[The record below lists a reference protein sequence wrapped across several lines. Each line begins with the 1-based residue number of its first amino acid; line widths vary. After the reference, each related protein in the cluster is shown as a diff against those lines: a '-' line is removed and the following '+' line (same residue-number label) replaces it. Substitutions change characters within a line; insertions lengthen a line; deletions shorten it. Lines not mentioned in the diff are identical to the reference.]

1 MPINSKNIETLMLHA
16 GSHRRDSA
24 TNSVAVPIYQTT
36 SYQFDN
42 TEHAGKLF
50 ALQELGNIYTRIT
63 NPTTQV
69 LEERLTALEGGA
81 AAVAVASGSSAVTL
95 AVQNVASAG
104 DNIVASPY
112 LYGGT
117 YNLFTNTLPKMGI
130 EVRFA
135 DPSDPESFSKLT
147 DKNTRAYFGETL
159 PNPQLVPFPISEV
172 AEIGREKG
180 IPLIVD
186 NTAAPI
192 TCRPFD
198 HGAAVVV
205 HSLTKFIGGHG
216 TSIGGVIIDG
226 GNFDWVEHSDQQPNF
241 NLPDGSYHGAI
252 WGSLVP
258 EALGAPIAFAV
269 RARVVLLRDLGPSLS
284 PFNAF
289 QIIQGLETLPLRF
302 HKHQSNA
309 AKLINYLTEHPE
321 IDTVTYPGLFT
332 GANKSLVDSYLTS
345 GHGALIGIEIKGGVE
360 SGKSFID
367 NLKLIYH
374 VANIGDART
383 LAIHPASTTHSQL
396 SAQAQIIAG
405 VSPGYVRLSIGIEH
419 IDDIIADIDQ
429 ALKK

>member
-1 MPINSKNIETLMLHA
+1 MTLETLNLETLMLHA
-16 GSHRRDSA
+16 GSHRRDLS
-24 TNSVAVPIYQTT
+24 TNSVAVPIHQTT
-36 SYQFDN
+36 SYEFDS

-69 LEERLTALEGGA
+69 LEERVTSLEGGA
-81 AAVAVASGSSAVTL
+81 SAVAVSSGSAAVSL
-95 AVQNVASAG
+95 AIQNVASAG
-104 DNIVASPY
+104 DNIVVSPH

-135 DPSDPESFSKLT
+135 DPAKPDSFAELSD
-147 DKNTRAYFGETL
+147 DNTRAYFGETL
-159 PNPQLVPFPISEV
+159 PNPKLIPFPISEV
-172 AEIGREKG
+172 SEIGRMKG

-186 NTAAPI
+186 NTAAPV

-198 HGAAVVV
+198 HGAAVIV

-216 TSIGGVIIDG
+216 TSIGGIIIDS
-226 GNFDWVEHSDQQPNF
+226 GNFDWLEFPDQQPNF
-241 NLPDGSYHGAI
+241 NTPDGSYHGAI

-258 EALGAPIAFAV
+258 EALGAPIAYAI
-269 RARVVLLRDLGPSLS
+269 RARVVLLRDLGQALS

-289 QIIQGLETLPLRF
+289 QLIQGLETLPLRF
-302 HKHQSNA
+302 NKHQENA
-309 AKLINYLTEHPE
+309 EKLTNYLNNHKD
-321 IDTVTYPGLFT
+321 IVSVIYPSLFE
-332 GANKSLVDSYLTS
+332 GADKILAEKYLSS
-345 GHGALIGIEIKGGVE
+345 GNGALIGIELKGGADA
-360 SGKSFID
+360 GRSFID

-396 SAQAQIIAG
+396 SADDQLKAG
-405 VSPGYVRLSIGIEH
+405 VTPGYVRLSIGIEH

-429 ALKK
+429 ALKA

>member
-360 SGKSFID
+360 TGKSFID

-419 IDDIIADIDQ
+419 IDDIIADIEQ

>member
-69 LEERLTALEGGA
+69 LEERLTVLEGGA
-81 AAVAVASGSSAVTL
+81 AAAAVASGSSAVTL

-135 DPSDPESFSKLT
+135 DPSDPESFAKLT

-419 IDDIIADIDQ
+419 IDDIIADIEQ